1 MLTRI
6 EAFHYRCF
14 DHLDISLRHFHVLAG
29 ANGSGKSTLL
39 DLPLLLGD
47 LLKHGLTAA
56 FLEVP
61 RIAGKSRTHGFQ
73 ELIHQGKGNYFG
85 FAVEAELPE
94 HLRRQF
100 LEGATGAV
108 ARDENRQF
116 SKLRYELRLELF
128 NHQLQVS
135 GEYLWLMA
143 NKVAQT
149 KENWGIGGQRS
160 KPYWKSLIER
170 EAGREAVFK
179 EDLNSR
185 GKTEINLP
193 PDELALNNIPRDLQK
208 YAAPIWMR
216 DLLEKG
222 TISYEPS
229 WDKLRTASPPGQ
241 GSVLKSDASNLPWL
255 LLNLKNHDLDRYTA
269 WEDHV
274 KTALPNINSIDVVE
288 RADDHYAYLK
298 VTYTG
303 GYEVTSS
310 GLSYGT
316 LHILALTVLPYLL
329 NPPAMIC
336 IEELENGIYPK
347 AIESVLQ
354 SLSSLYDSQILISTH
369 SPIVL
374 AHVDLDAVIAMRSDQ
389 NGSVQA
395 VPGHQHPMLEDW
407 RGKIDLGTLFA
418 AGILE

>member
-14 DHLDISLRHFHVLAG
+14 DHLDINLSRFHVLAG

-39 DLPLLLGD
+39 DLPLLLSD
-47 LLKHGLTAA
+47 LLQRELAAA

-61 RIAGKSRTHGFQ
+61 RIAGKPRTHSLS

-85 FAVEAELPE
+85 FAVEVELPE
-94 HLRRQF
+94 HLKRQF
-100 LEGATGAV
+100 LEGATAAV

-128 NHQLQVS
+128 NHQLQVG

-143 NKVAQT
+143 NKVAQAGGS
-149 KENWGIGGQRS
+149 WGIGGQRS
-160 KPYWKSLIER
+160 QPYWKSLVER
-170 EAGREAVFK
+170 DAGREAVFR

-193 PDELALNNIPRDLQK
+193 PDELALNNIPRDLRK
-208 YAAPIWMR
+208 YAASIGIR
-216 DLLEKG
+216 DFLGKG
-222 TISYEPS
+222 SISYEPS
-229 WDKLRTASPPGQ
+229 WDKLRTASLPGQ
-241 GSVLKSDASNLPWL
+241 SSILKSDASNLPWL
-255 LLNLKNHDLDRYTA
+255 LLNLKKQDLDLYTA

-274 KTALPNINSIDVVE
+274 KTALPHINSINVVE
-288 RADDHYAYLK
+288 RADDHYAYFK
-298 VTYTG
+298 VTYNG

-316 LHILALTVLPYLL
+316 LHIFALTVLPYLL
-329 NPPAMIC
+329 NPPTIIC

-354 SLSSLYDSQILISTH
+354 SLSSVYDSQILISTH

-374 AHVDLDAVIAMRSDQ
+374 AHVDLEAVIAMRNDL
-389 NGSVQA
+389 NGAVQA
-395 VPGHQHPMLEDW
+395 VSGDQHPMLEDW
-407 RGKIDLGTLFA
+407 QGKIDLGTLFA

>member
-1 MLTRI
+1 M
-6 EAFHYRCF
+6 
-14 DHLDISLRHFHVLAG
+14 
-29 ANGSGKSTLL
+29 
-39 DLPLLLGD
+39 
-47 LLKHGLTAA
+47 
-56 FLEVP
+56 
-61 RIAGKSRTHGFQ
+61 
-73 ELIHQGKGNYFG
+73 
-85 FAVEAELPE
+85 
-94 HLRRQF
+94 
-100 LEGATGAV
+100 
-108 ARDENRQF
+108 
-116 SKLRYELRLELF
+116 
-128 NHQLQVS
+128 
-135 GEYLWLMA
+135 
-143 NKVAQT
+143 
-149 KENWGIGGQRS
+149 
-160 KPYWKSLIER
+160 
-170 EAGREAVFK
+170 
-179 EDLNSR
+179 
-185 GKTEINLP
+185 
-193 PDELALNNIPRDLQK
+193 
-208 YAAPIWMR
+208 
-216 DLLEKG
+216 
-222 TISYEPS
+222 
-229 WDKLRTASPPGQ
+229 
-241 GSVLKSDASNLPWL
+241 
-255 LLNLKNHDLDRYTA
+255 DRYTA

-274 KTALPNINSIDVVE
+274 KTALPNIGSIDVVE

-329 NPPAMIC
+329 SPPAMIC

-395 VPGHQHPMLEDW
+395 VAGHQHPMLEDW